1 MGTFKDIVSI
11 AVDRGAALRLAQEAI
26 SSLPNLKKTHVH
38 VGESVVSA
46 RTKVSIL
53 SWEEEVM
60 CTAYASSVGTDLH
73 VESRSSFHLTAVDY
87 GVNRKKNVEAI
98 VEHIRRIGAIGN

>member
-26 SSLPNLKKTHVH
+26 SSLPNLKTHVH

-87 GVNRKKNVEAI
+87 GVNRKNVEAI